1 MRTAPPVRW
10 RRRQFGPGGGS
21 SVQAEAVR
29 SRRRQFGRGGGPTRR
44 RSRPAREPPKA
55 THPRAGAPDPRA
67 WPGISTRS
75 GHAGSLRGCIRRPSL
90 RRASAA
96 SPPPG
101 SQGPWPPWQRTV
113 GERPGAAPARG
124 PPAIDPGQGH
134 RAIDQASAT
143 SPSTRPEPPRHRPE
157 PGRHATC
164 SRPPRL
170 PNDRIGR
177 HRCSP
182 PTYRAVVRARV
193 TGPTSGYS
201 TLTFA
206 APDLSNH
213 EQSW

>member
-1 MRTAPPVRW
+1 MRTAPPVRS

-21 SVQAEAVR
+21 SVEAEAVR
-29 SRRRQFGRGGGPTRR
+29 SRRRADPAAFPTRPGTPEGHAPSGRSTGPKGVARYIHAKWPR
-44 RSRPAREPPKA
+44 RFVTWLYQAAEPPE
-55 THPRAGAPDPRA
+55 
-67 WPGISTRS
+67 S
-75 GHAGSLRGCIRRPSL
+75 
-90 RRASAA
+90 SAA

-101 SQGPWPPWQRTV
+101 SQGPWPPRQWTV

-124 PPAIDPGQGH
+124 PPAIDPGQSH
-134 RAIDQASAT
+134 PAINPARAT
-143 SPSTRPEPPRHRPE
+143 PPSTRPEPPRHRPE

-193 TGPTSGYS
+193 TGPTPGYS